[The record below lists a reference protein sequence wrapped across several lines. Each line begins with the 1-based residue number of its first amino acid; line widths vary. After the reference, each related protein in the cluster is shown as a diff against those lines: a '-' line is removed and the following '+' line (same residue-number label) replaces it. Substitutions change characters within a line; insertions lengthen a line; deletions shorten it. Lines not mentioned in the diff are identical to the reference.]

1 MRGVRNAVMLQMRC
15 KTPAG
20 ETSHYEGS
28 NRNKKGKGGNNFER
42 LSQRENSQDFIVELI
57 QGK

>member
-1 MRGVRNAVMLQMRC
+1 MRC